1 MPKSTRATK
10 ISDSNKAW
18 NRKKANK
25 TPYQIESIA
34 KKKSFLIICEGKNT
48 EPEYF
53 KSFPVVTATIETIG
67 KGASKTALVKK
78 AMEEAR
84 KMKYKGYEF
93 WCVFDLDI
101 KYDDATI
108 KNDFDE
114 AIDMAKQKGFHV
126 AYSNDAFELWFVLH
140 YKMIDTQLT
149 RHQYYEMLREEWGF
163 NYEKEGKEMAICK
176 KNYKRLQNLPASQEK
191 AILRA
196 EKLHKQFKDEKCC
209 EQNPCT
215 TLYALVRAL
224 NECI

>member
-10 ISDSNKAW
+10 ISDSNKGW

-67 KGASKTALVKK
+67 KGASKTALVNK

-84 KMKYKGYEF
+84 KTKYKGYEV

-108 KNDFDE
+108 KTDFDE
-114 AIDMAKQKGFHV
+114 AIELAKQQGFHV

-140 YKMIDTQLT
+140 YKTINAQLT
-149 RHQYYEMLREEWGF
+149 RQEYYEMLREEWGF
-163 NYEKEGKEMAICK
+163 NYEKKGKEIAICK
-176 KNYKRLQNLPASQEK
+176 ENYKRLQNHPANQQQ

-196 EKLHKQFKDEKCC
+196 ERLHNLFKDEKYC

-215 TLYALVRAL
+215 TVYALVRAL
-224 NECI
+224 NACI

>member
-10 ISDSNKAW
+10 ISDNNKAW

-34 KKKSFLIICEGKNT
+34 QKKSFLIICEGKNT

-67 KGASKTALVKK
+67 KGASKTALVRK

-84 KMKYKGYEF
+84 KTKYKGYEV

-108 KNDFDE
+108 KNDFDT
-114 AIDMAKQKGFHV
+114 AIDLAKQKGFQV

-163 NYEKEGKEMAICK
+163 NYEKEGKEIAICK
-176 KNYKRLQNLPASQEK
+176 KNYKRLQNFPASQEK

-196 EKLHKQFKDEKCC
+196 EKLHRQFKDEKYC

-215 TLYALVRAL
+215 TVYALVRAL